1 MRVVGVN
8 PGQIET
14 DRLRNRLGKIA
25 QEKFGDKARW
35 KELLKNPLG
44 QPQEIA
50 DLVAFLAS
58 PRASF
63 ISGTIVTADAG
74 RAARHI
80 D

>member
-1 MRVVGVN
+1 
-8 PGQIET
+8 
-14 DRLRNRLGKIA
+14 
-25 QEKFGDKARW
+25 
-35 KELLKNPLG
+35 LLKNPMG

-50 DLVAFLAS
+50 DLVAYLAS

-74 RAARHI
+74 RAARHA